1 MAFTDS
7 MPVPDSVEWGTP
19 DDKFK
24 ALDDLLDFT
33 LDGAASHTN
42 AKVDRYCTADGT
54 FERVS
59 AAGDCT
65 CSGEG
70 KPKAAC
76 SCEPPDDAFNCPHAT
91 LCGVHAR
98 EVAPGLYAVKIDHRD
113 GLTFPW
119 ANERVFLNPVWGE
132 AFEPCKP
139 GCRKE
144 RCKTR
149 GRHAD
154 AYEPGITDFLTKAR
168 NEALRH
174 RAIVKVVAPAR
185 TDTAWFHDLIRP
197 YSQYR
202 FERGRWKFIDPRAA
216 ERAAE
221 GLKPRTGPP
230 VGVLVAEFR

>member
-1 MAFTDS
+1 VAFTDS
-7 MPVPDSVEWGTP
+7 MPVPDSVDWGTP

-24 ALDDLLDFT
+24 PLDDLLDFT
-33 LDGAASHTN
+33 LDGAASHAN
-42 AKVDRYCTADGT
+42 AKVARYCTADGT
-54 FERVS
+54 FRRVPTEP
-59 AAGDCT
+59 GF
-65 CSGEG
+65 CSCETNKRGG
-70 KPKAAC
+70 C
-76 SCEPPDDAFNCPHAT
+76 SCEPPVEAFDCPHAT

-98 EVAPGLYAVKIDHRD
+98 EVAPGIYAVKIDERD
-113 GLTFPW
+113 GLAFPW
-119 ANERVFLNPVWGE
+119 ANERVFLNPPWGE
-132 AFEPCKP
+132 SFEACKP
-139 GCRKE
+139 RCKKE

-154 AYEPGITDFLTKAR
+154 EYEPGITDFLTKAR

-185 TDTAWFHDLIRP
+185 TDTGWFHDLIRP

-221 GLKPRTGPP
+221 GKKPRTGPP